1 MVRDALLEV
10 LFTFWPPAP
19 ADRAKV
25 QESAGSG
32 MQSPRGVRM
41 LPSESMSHYVCWV
54 LLQQIIHIGVRGTY
68 DAHCTQRGFN
78 NPYRN

>member
-32 MQSPRGVRM
+32 MQSPRGVRI

-54 LLQQIIHIGVRGTY
+54 LL
-68 DAHCTQRGFN
+68 
-78 NPYRN
+78 